1 MDKLVVKQVDLDNI
15 FRIINYLRY
24 VAAEQIMM
32 DIFEY
37 NLVIEPGEGMWVEW
51 IVGDKKLDI
60 PVITRDYAFDID
72 NMKLRVQ
79 RFIISLP

>member
-1 MDKLVVKQVDLDNI
+1 MENLVVKQVDLDNI

-24 VAAEQIMM
+24 VAAKQIMT

-51 IVGDKKLDI
+51 IVGDKTLDI
-60 PVITRDYAFDID
+60 PVVTRDYEFDID
-72 NMKLRVQ
+72 DMKLRVQ